1 MVENGRKKEVRY
13 SMERGGMKVNIDL
26 RILPFGQ
33 VSFQIKL
40 ISGIIREEEEKKPSF
55 YAIPK
60 TTSLGSFEIIFAQ
73 KEGYKAPETTGVM

>member
-40 ISGIIREEEEKKPSF
+40 ISGIIREEERKPSF